1 MKINLTKKES
11 LDMGWNFNNTYV
23 DLPESLYSMQNPVPV
38 KSPELVIYNK
48 DLGQSLGLNNH
59 LLEGND
65 GTAIFAGNTIPYGA
79 FPIAQA
85 YAGHQFGYFTKL
97 GDGRAILENI
107 LQKSQGLI
115 FS

>member
-65 GTAIFAGNTIPYGA
+65 GTAILQEI
-79 FPIAQA
+79 
-85 YAGHQFGYFTKL
+85 QFLMEHFQLLKL
-97 GDGRAILENI
+97 MQDISLAIL
-107 LQKSQGLI
+107 LS
-115 FS
+115 